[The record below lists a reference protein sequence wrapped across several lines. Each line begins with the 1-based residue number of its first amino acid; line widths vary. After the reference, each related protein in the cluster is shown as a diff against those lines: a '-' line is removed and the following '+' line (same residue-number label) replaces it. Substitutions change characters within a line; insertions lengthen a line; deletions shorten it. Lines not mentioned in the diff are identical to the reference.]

1 MEQYLFNISKSPGED
16 LGEASVRPNVWLLT
30 AEEMPPILMSPDEVG
45 RLMGIGRCK
54 VYDLIRHNEL
64 RSVKVGSYRRVSA
77 RALAEYVSQLE
88 LGEPA

>member
-1 MEQYLFNISKSPGED
+1 MEQYLFNLSASPGD
-16 LGEASVRPNVWLLT
+16 DMGEAAVRPNVWLLT
-30 AEEMPPILMSPDEVG
+30 PEEMPPILMSPDEVG

-64 RSVKVGSYRRVSA
+64 RSVKVGSYRRISA
-77 RALAEYVSQLE
+77 KALAEYVDGLE